1 VGFGQG
7 VAGREA
13 RRQAERTERDL
24 CRLREGGVLM
34 KQQDRSLLWTLLADG
49 HEHASALRREI
60 IDHQD
65 TNALYIWRV
74 QAATLIEEITD
85 ALEER
90 SGDEHYPHGGMEDG

>member
-1 VGFGQG
+1 
-7 VAGREA
+7 
-13 RRQAERTERDL
+13 
-24 CRLREGGVLM
+24 M